1 MFRFSSPAVHHERRL
16 GLVGRA
22 AAKFVAVAMLVLS
35 ATYSGEAKA
44 GLVGD
49 FKYDNLSVSM
59 AGGDR
64 ISTTGRGMGQSF
76 TAGTSSNLVTAVFGL
91 ENLNNC
97 TGDLQSALFD
107 VTGTTSGT
115 YAIGSQVGS
124 TATFGIASIPNLDIY
139 TSVDLTGLN
148 WNLVSGQRYAVGLW
162 SAANFVNPN
171 GSGDGIAWRIGSGSG
186 DNLVRFNNWDVNVAA
201 WENWGAD
208 PATGFSLGLVSSSVS
223 VAGVPEIDPAGFG
236 SVLALLGGVLGLVER
251 RRLKV
256 TC

>member
-1 MFRFSSPAVHHERRL
+1 MFWFSSPAVHREPRR

-59 AGGDR
+59 SGGDR

-76 TAGTSSNLVTAVFGL
+76 TAGASANLVTAVFGL

-124 TATFGIASIPNLDIY
+124 TATFGSASIPNLDIY

-148 WNLVSGQRYAVGLW
+148 WSRVSGQRYAVGLW
-162 SAANFVNPN
+162 SAANFVNPS
-171 GSGDGIAWRIGSGSG
+171 GSGDGIAWRSGSG
-186 DNLVRFNNWDVNVAA
+186 VSDNLVRFNNWNVDVDGWQN
-201 WENWGAD
+201 WELD
-208 PATGFSLGLVSSSVS
+208 PQNGFSVALAGSSVS
-223 VAGVPEIDPAGFG
+223 VAGVPEIDPAGLG
-236 SVLALLGGVLGLVER
+236 SVLALLGGLLGLFER
-251 RRLKV
+251 KRLKV
-256 TC
+256 A